1 MILLYRDRDRL
12 FVSVFLS
19 LLLFILLYLFL
30 ELFLKLPLTPF
41 PETTTLLLLDLQPEG
56 IRGEEEKKETTPI
69 SPPPPKELIL
79 PTPGPETSPQQPTPP
94 VIQPAVPKVSTPP
107 TVAPVP
113 KGEGTKEPQ
122 PQVSPYPLR
131 KELPEPT
138 PRRIQPFTP
147 SEVKDPLAAER
158 EFLQSEKAK
167 LETWLRENAP
177 TPPPSPQ
184 ASPPKA
190 EPVPSP
196 VQDPTIQKVT
206 EQLAAINRRLEQL
219 KTAPG
224 IPPQTSEEGR
234 ETVSREPLKP
244 IYDREGRE
252 IGKGELKGR
261 VPLFPLNIGSILP
274 EDFEGF
280 PIQNLELRAEFLI
293 GETGLLEPGS
303 LKIFGD
309 SRYTRIVEKVR
320 SALEKWRFDSRPGI
334 RTQAVI
340 HFLIKVKGM

>member
-12 FVSVFLS
+12 FVSVVLS
-19 LLLFILLYLFL
+19 LLLFVLLFL
-30 ELFLKLPLTPF
+30 SLEIFLKLPLTPF
-41 PETTTLLLLDLQPEG
+41 PETTTLFLVDLQTDQVLGETERKETVPSPPSPPKQFTPPLTAPEG
-56 IRGEEEKKETTPI
+56 ST
-69 SPPPPKELIL
+69 
-79 PTPGPETSPQQPTPP
+79 QMAPP
-94 VIQPAVPKVSTPP
+94 VPQPPAPKAQSSQPAPPVS
-107 TVAPVP
+107 
-113 KGEGTKEPQ
+113 KEERILEPQ
-122 PQVSPYPLR
+122 AQVSPYPLR
-131 KELPEPT
+131 KDVPEPL
-138 PRRIQPFTP
+138 PRRIEPFVP
-147 SEVKDPLAAER
+147 SEARDPLAAER
-158 EFLQSEKAK
+158 EFLESEKAK

-177 TPPPSPQ
+177 TPPLPLST
-184 ASPPKA
+184 PPKT

-196 VQDPTIQKVT
+196 VQDPRVEKIT
-206 EQLAAINRRLEQL
+206 EQLASINRRLEEL
-219 KTAPG
+219 KTVPP
-224 IPPQTSEEGR
+224 IPSQIPEVGK

-261 VPLFPLNIGSILP
+261 VPLFPLNMGSILP

-320 SALEKWRFDSRPGI
+320 LALEKWRFDSRPGV
-334 RTQAVI
+334 RSQAVI

>member
-1 MILLYRDRDRL
+1 M
-12 FVSVFLS
+12 V
-19 LLLFILLYLFL
+19 
-30 ELFLKLPLTPF
+30 
-41 PETTTLLLLDLQPEG
+41 
-56 IRGEEEKKETTPI
+56 
-69 SPPPPKELIL
+69 
-79 PTPGPETSPQQPTPP
+79 
-94 VIQPAVPKVSTPP
+94 
-107 TVAPVP
+107 
-113 KGEGTKEPQ
+113 
-122 PQVSPYPLR
+122 
-131 KELPEPT
+131 
-138 PRRIQPFTP
+138 
-147 SEVKDPLAAER
+147 
-158 EFLQSEKAK
+158 
-167 LETWLRENAP
+167 
-177 TPPPSPQ
+177 
-184 ASPPKA
+184 
-190 EPVPSP
+190 
-196 VQDPTIQKVT
+196 QKVT
-206 EQLAAINRRLEQL
+206 EQLASINRRLEQL

-224 IPPQTSEEGR
+224 IPPQPSEEGR

-261 VPLFPLNIGSILP
+261 VPLFSLNIGSILP

-320 SALEKWRFDSRPGI
+320 SALEKWRFDSRPGV